1 MQSCLEAE
9 RLLLTLYRKT
19 CYAEAKGKG
28 FVSSWRGHILSA
40 GSVVPPLGKSERH
53 TLHCSHFDDFLC
65 AFYGR
70 NILIYGEENTKFRS
84 QVTI

>member
-9 RLLLTLYRKT
+9 HLLLTLYPKT
-19 CYAEAKGKG
+19 CYAEAEGKG
-28 FVSSWRGHILSA
+28 FVSSWRGHLST
-40 GSVVPPLGKSERH
+40 GSVVPPLGKFERH
-53 TLHCSHFDDFLC
+53 TLHFSHFGDFLC

-70 NILIYGEENTKFRS
+70 NILIYGEENKNFRS